1 MQKILKNCK
10 IQNMFCTEKHWNFP
24 YKNFNK
30 SANNLTVYQKLVL
43 NENNQRKRVN

>member
-1 MQKILKNCK
+1 
-10 IQNMFCTEKHWNFP
+10 MFCTEKHWNFP

>member
-1 MQKILKNCK
+1 
-10 IQNMFCTEKHWNFP
+10 MFYTEKHWNFP